1 MSARH
6 VKLSRGLA
14 RGSAGMWSFALSENG
29 AKPNPGKD
37 SGIKL
42 LDTSVTLFIDTSVDA
57 LSENQVVH
65 SCFGDNSCLARFL
78 GDQGPAVGYSRIV
91 KGSRALEKKCTSDL
105 LLRE

>member
-14 RGSAGMWSFALSENG
+14 RGSAGMWPFCLSENG
-29 AKPNPGKD
+29 AKPNTGKN

-42 LDTSVTLFIDTSVDA
+42 LDTSATLFIDTSVDA
-57 LSENQVVH
+57 FSENQVVH

-78 GDQGPAVGYSRIV
+78 GDQGTVVDIH
-91 KGSRALEKKCTSDL
+91 AL
-105 LLRE
+105 